1 MLASSRRVLSRVKM
15 LLMSTCMVQE
25 GRIPDGQRPELESA
39 LKDAVRRHVGP
50 KARLAVAWITIP
62 RGSGYAAG
70 KPSTSSMV
78 RVTVPDGFDQSAREA
93 LMHDVND
100 HWCRITGQSPFELL
114 IGATDQTPGRAVIKS
129 LVGQIPLRHKP
140 RFLVSYARQAVSS
153 LARGH

>member
-1 MLASSRRVLSRVKM
+1 M

-25 GRIPDGQRPELESA
+25 GRIPDGQRPELEAA

-50 KARLAVAWITIP
+50 KARLAVAWLTIP

-70 KPSTSSMV
+70 RPSTSSLV
-78 RVTVPDGFDQSAREA
+78 QVAVPDGFDQSAREA

-100 HWCRITGQSPFELL
+100 GWCRITGQSPFELL

-129 LVGQIPLRHKP
+129 LVGQIPLRQKP
-140 RFLVSYARQAVSS
+140 RFLVSYARQAISS